1 MEKIIRA
8 VQQSKSKK
16 TKNNK
21 IDDLPHQIIPNEI
34 LNKAVN
40 TDNDTN
46 VKYEQTRIVT
56 LSHEHL
62 AKNRIVAFNKN
73 NNLSLGFDILRTQVI
88 KKMVKNG
95 WRTIAITS
103 PVPACGKTMV
113 SINLAMSIAHHTNKT
128 SLLVDFDLRR
138 PSVAKYLGLSKG
150 PSLNDV
156 LSGDASIAESLVNPG
171 LERFVVLPTAIP
183 VKHPSEV
190 LSSSK
195 VSNLITEFRD
205 RYAERIV
212 IFDLPPLLGTDDAMI
227 MLSQVDCVLIV
238 VGDGM
243 VSNTDLTESLRY
255 VDSEKLLG
263 TILNKS
269 KRIQFNR
276 GYYDY

>member
-16 TKNNK
+16 AKNNK

-113 SINLAMSIAHHTNKT
+113 SINLAMSIAHHTIKT

-195 VSNLITEFRD
+195 VTNLITEFRD
-205 RYAERIV
+205 RYVERIV

-269 KRIQFNR
+269 KKIQFNR

>member
-16 TKNNK
+16 AKNNK

-113 SINLAMSIAHHTNKT
+113 SINLAMSIAHHTIKT

-195 VSNLITEFRD
+195 VTNLITEFRD
-205 RYAERIV
+205 RYVERIV

>member
-16 TKNNK
+16 AKNNK

-46 VKYEQTRIVT
+46 VEYEQTRIVT
-56 LSHEHL
+56 LNHEHL

-195 VSNLITEFRD
+195 VSNLITEFRN